1 MSHDDDND
9 DDKRKMSEK
18 PTADAAATVASTT
31 SASVGLSS
39 QARNDSAVQPGL
51 SSDPSL
57 NQAASPGSNNL
68 PARRQP
74 GVSSHNRQV
83 SWDQQLVV
91 DDSHPPTTYSPTI
104 GSYSPVLEGILQEGI
119 LPPIPEDLLQPTLTA
134 GAGAASTSF
143 RSLHLNL
150 EDVVQ
155 QTPYEAEA
163 ETYILKVLEQR
174 DPTYSPSSSNRL
186 SRYNGN
192 NDTNTYSSTASI
204 LNNVPEDVAHNFSL
218 EEDYTP
224 DNDYDDDGVAKE
236 HTSVRSDNQSEI
248 SATTSQ
254 LSPSRNSR
262 QQRLAGRTSHIWD
275 TNHRANRSVEE
286 TLFGLTSALQEMN
299 TLADTPQNPATAWDA
314 AGKEYN
320 NITNMTT
327 HHRRTGSSAEQ
338 LAVNASLLFQRKKND
353 APTPDDDISVVSG
366 GDASDID
373 GSIGN
378 KSSLESVQVP
388 ASPNAGGR
396 WSALITAVGGGR
408 KRSDSDAHGST
419 SSGDRISRK
428 RSDSDAYGSVSTP
441 ALEEDIPEG
450 DEEEGGLTD
459 DKPDEE
465 SFNKKPPE
473 ETRREPR
480 KTFAAHIKE
489 ELDYVSKF
497 RNATRN
503 PLAQAIHVYC
513 KVVLL
518 YLILPSTGI
527 AAILFHL
534 ADNPPNGYDMQGT
547 TSSAAV
553 RSSSASASWWLLFLG
568 VRQVITL
575 SLAMGTEL
583 FVIDF
588 LSIRV
593 RGTLRLV
600 GPVSVRFSCSH
611 RSPNRCFRG
620 VVSAASVE

>member
-1 MSHDDDND
+1 MNPDDDND
-9 DDKRKMSEK
+9 ERKMSEK
-18 PTADAAATVASTT
+18 PPPAAAAADATVVSAT
-31 SASVGLSS
+31 SASVGISS
-39 QARNDSAVQPGL
+39 QARNDSSVQPGI

-57 NQAASPGSNNL
+57 DQAASPGSNNL
-68 PARRQP
+68 PARRQA

-91 DDSHPPTTYSPTI
+91 DSHPTTTYSPTI

-119 LPPIPEDLLQPTLTA
+119 LQPIPEDLLQPTLTA
-134 GAGAASTSF
+134 GSSSTNFKST
-143 RSLHLNL
+143 HLNL

-174 DPTYSPSSSNRL
+174 DPTYSPTSNRF
-186 SRYNGN
+186 SRYNN
-192 NDTNTYSSTASI
+192 SSNDTYNSTASI
-204 LNNVPEDVAHNFSL
+204 LNHLPENVAHNFSM
-218 EEDYTP
+218 EENFTP
-224 DNDYDDDGVAKE
+224 DNDSDDDEITKE
-236 HTSVRSDNQSEI
+236 HTSVRSGNQSEI

-254 LSPSRNSR
+254 QSPSRNTR
-262 QQRLAGRTSHIWD
+262 QQRLTGSTSYIWD
-275 TNHRANRSVEE
+275 NQRQNRSVEE

-320 NITNMTT
+320 NITNMNT

-366 GDASDID
+366 GGSDID
-373 GSIGN
+373 GSIDN
-378 KSSLESVQVP
+378 KSSIESVQEP
-388 ASPNAGGR
+388 TSPNTVGR
-396 WSALITAVGGGR
+396 WSALITAVGGR
-408 KRSDSDAHGST
+408 KRSDSVSHGST
-419 SSGDRISRK
+419 SSGGRK
-428 RSDSDAYGSVSTP
+428 TSDKDAYGSVSTP
-441 ALEEDIPEG
+441 VLQEGMPGG

-459 DKPDEE
+459 VKPDDE

-480 KTFAAHIKE
+480 KSFAAHIKE

-497 RNATRN
+497 RDATRN
-503 PLAQAIHVYC
+503 PLASAIYVYC

-518 YLILPSTGI
+518 YLILPCTGI

-534 ADNPPNGYDMQGT
+534 ADNPPNGYDVEGT
-547 TSSAAV
+547 TSVTAV

-568 VRQVITL
+568 VRQVITF

-583 FVIDF
+583 IVIDF

-600 GPVSVRFSCSH
+600 GPVSLRFSCSR
-611 RSPNRCFRG
+611 RSPNRCSRG